1 MDVLEVLPMWK
12 AAYAGHHKIRRTP
25 AETLAANRISDI
37 RASESQLRTLRHWV
51 TKLGIT
57 EDDLMELGITE
68 NRLHQDCRLLD
79 PDYPDPL
86 DLLTGPEVGALF
98 CLRPFLSELAASWP
112 N

>member
-57 EDDLMELGITE
+57 E

-79 PDYPDPL
+79 PDYPVPL

-98 CLRPFLSELAASWP
+98 CFRPFLSELAASWP

>member
-1 MDVLEVLPMWK
+1 MDLLEVLPKWK

-68 NRLHQDCRLLD
+68 NRLHQGLPTPGPRL
-79 PDYPDPL
+79 P
-86 DLLTGPEVGALF
+86 
-98 CLRPFLSELAASWP
+98 RPA
-112 N
+112 